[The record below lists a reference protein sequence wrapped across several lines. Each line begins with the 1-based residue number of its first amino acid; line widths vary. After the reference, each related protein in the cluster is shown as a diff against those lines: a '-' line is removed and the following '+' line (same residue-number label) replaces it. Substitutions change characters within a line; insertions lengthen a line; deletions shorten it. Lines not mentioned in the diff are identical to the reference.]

1 MTNNLTS
8 PRLLGLALWLAALV
22 AFLAVSMET
31 SRTRMADEL
40 EVTGRTLHR
49 LISQRVAQHDAHLT
63 SLIALSSGAEPTP
76 PGAIRQVMESITR
89 FYPRIAWLALVSLDP
104 VAGSGGAGAAGAQ
117 GAASGALGEV
127 QGSGDSAGGSQ
138 PAGISGQAGAGG
150 SGASQP
156 AGVAEG
162 GAEGSQA
169 AGDGAGGPVV
179 VRDVVTVPPGGGVDL
194 APLAQQIV
202 AQVRGKASIYA
213 AGEGRYLLAKRASGT
228 SHLAVVLLIDAA
240 QLLVPE
246 ERPAWAH
253 LELSL
258 DGEVLVEQPAEPG
271 LGLGV
276 SWLAVPHFEKVI
288 DGEGQRLLLS
298 LDRALPL
305 AALVPPERFLGFA
318 AVAGVLTL
326 MLVFALGQRA
336 AVRRSELAAREAEE
350 RLAVQER
357 ETRLAHASRVNA
369 MGELASGIAH
379 ELTQPLTALLS
390 RSQAALRL
398 ARADKPDMAMISG
411 ALNVNVRE
419 AKRAGEMLRRM
430 RDYASNKAPER
441 ARQDLNAIVAEVVAL
456 TRTDLERR
464 QVALVLELGQPAPHA
479 VVDAIE
485 MEQVLHNLIRNA
497 AEAVGAGGTVTVAT
511 GAAGREAKLTV
522 GDDGPGIA
530 ADVLPKLFTPFFTT
544 KADGMG
550 LGLSL
555 CASLVERVDGR
566 IEVENVAPRGAR
578 FTISLPLAG
587 ER

>member
-1 MTNNLTS
+1 MTSPLSN

-22 AFLAVSMET
+22 AFVAVSVET

-63 SLIALSSGAEPTP
+63 SLIALSSGAEPAP
-76 PGAIRQVMESITR
+76 PGAIRQVMESIAR

-104 VAGSGGAGAAGAQ
+104 VAGSGGAAGAQ
-117 GAASGALGEV
+117 GAASGAGGGA
-127 QGSGDSAGGSQ
+127 QGSAG
-138 PAGISGQAGAGG
+138 
-150 SGASQP
+150 GASQP
-156 AGVAEG
+156 AGIPGQA
-162 GAEGSQA
+162 GAEGSGQPAGVGGADGSLA
-169 AGDGAGGPVV
+169 AGDGDGGPVV

-258 DGEVLVEQPAEPG
+258 DGKVLVEQPAEPG

-411 ALNVNVRE
+411 ALDVNVRE

-511 GAAGREAKLTV
+511 LAAGREAKLAV
-522 GDDGPGIA
+522 RDDGPGIA

-566 IEVENVAPRGAR
+566 IEAENILGGGAR

>member
-1 MTNNLTS
+1 MTSPLSN

-22 AFLAVSMET
+22 AFVAVSVET

-63 SLIALSSGAEPTP
+63 SLIALSSGAEPAP

-104 VAGSGGAGAAGAQ
+104 VAGSGAGAAGGAQ
-117 GAASGALGEV
+117 GAASDAGGEV
-127 QGSGDSAGGSQ
+127 QGSDGAGNGASL
-138 PAGISGQAGAGG
+138 PAGITGQAGAEG

-156 AGVAEG
+156 AGVG
-162 GAEGSQA
+162 GAEGAQA
-169 AGDGAGGPVV
+169 AGDGAGGPVA

-194 APLAQQIV
+194 APLAQEIA

-228 SHLAVVLLIDAA
+228 SHLAVVLLIDTA

-258 DGEVLVEQPAEPG
+258 DGAVLVEQPAEPG

-326 MLVFALGQRA
+326 VLVFALGQRA

-398 ARADKPDMAMISG
+398 ARADTPDMAMISG
-411 ALNVNVRE
+411 ALDVNVRE

-464 QVALVLELGQPAPHA
+464 QVALVLEFGEPAPHA

-497 AEAVGAGGTVTVAT
+497 AEATGAGGTVTVAT
-511 GAAGREAKLTV
+511 GAAGREAKLAV
-522 GDDGPGIA
+522 SDDGPGIA
-530 ADVLPKLFTPFFTT
+530 AEVLPKLFTPFFTT

-555 CASLVERVDGR
+555 CATLVERVDGR
-566 IEVENVAPRGAR
+566 IEAENILGGGAR